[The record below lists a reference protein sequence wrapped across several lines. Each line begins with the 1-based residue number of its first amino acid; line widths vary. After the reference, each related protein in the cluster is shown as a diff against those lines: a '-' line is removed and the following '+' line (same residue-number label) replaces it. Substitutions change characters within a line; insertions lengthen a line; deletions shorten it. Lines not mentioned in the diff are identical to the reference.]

1 MNKKKMNLSQIEAFC
16 IVADTGSVSEAAR
29 QLECNRTKLS
39 MAIKALEKYL
49 GTDLFI
55 RSGNNLILSEAGKAI
70 YKDGQDMLVTA
81 ARIRQTCAQV
91 TGEFNAEIWIA
102 RDDSLPDVLW
112 QDLSHRLNNQFP
124 ATSFN
129 IVLASSG
136 DLTNLVAT
144 SQVDFAFGVDYERT
158 DDPHINFQPLGKIR
172 LMSVCRTSHPLAKLR
187 RVSDDE
193 LRKAM
198 QAVMVYLNEKD
209 NPELQPFSLRHIG
222 FSSFDYMLSTI
233 LEEDAWGVLPE
244 PLIRHLLRNQSLSV
258 IKHTYGLTQEDYCM
272 FTASGMAE
280 HPGMSWLADKLNEY
294 LFDF

>member
-1 MNKKKMNLSQIEAFC
+1 
-16 IVADTGSVSEAAR
+16 
-29 QLECNRTKLS
+29 
-39 MAIKALEKYL
+39 MALKALEK
-49 GTDLFI
+49 DLNIELFV
-55 RSGNNLILSEAGKAI
+55 RSGNNLTLSEAGKAI
-70 YKDGQDMLVTA
+70 YKDSQNLLVTA
-81 ARIRQTCAQV
+81 SRIRQTCAQV
-91 TGEFNAEIWIA
+91 SGEFNAEVWIA
-102 RDDSLPDVLW
+102 RDDSLPDELW
-112 QDLSHRLNNQFP
+112 HELSHRLNERFP

-136 DLTNLVAT
+136 DLSNLVAT
-144 SQVDFAFGVDYERT
+144 SQVDFAFGVDYERI
-158 DDPHINFQPLGKIR
+158 DDPLITFQPLGKIR
-172 LMSVCRTSHPLAKLR
+172 MMSVCNSSHKLSKLR

-193 LRKAM
+193 LRNAM

-222 FSSFDYMLSTI
+222 FSSFDYMLNTI

-244 PLIRHLLRNQSLSV
+244 PLIRHLLRQQRLSV

-272 FTASGMAE
+272 FTSAGMTE